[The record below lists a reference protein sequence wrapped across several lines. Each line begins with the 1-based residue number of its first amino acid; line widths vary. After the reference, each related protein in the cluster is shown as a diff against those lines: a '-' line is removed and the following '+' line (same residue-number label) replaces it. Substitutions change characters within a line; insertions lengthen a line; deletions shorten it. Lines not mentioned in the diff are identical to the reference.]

1 MLKILCKY
9 KTKTSH
15 NSPFHNNKISKF
27 SKNKT
32 FIKNIKKT
40 GVKTRRSNTN
50 RHSNNIHNILNF
62 EKNLKKK
69 EKDFEINVTNKIL
82 LNKNLSKKIFKN
94 ISLLENKILDNYD
107 SLKSSNYNIH
117 KTNNYKIQS
126 LYEERRRKNINN
138 EYNKQINE
146 LKLDI
151 DKIENKIE
159 KYNNLTGLYKRN
171 YYNLN
176 EQVIKLKNES
186 KILPGI
192 INNLE
197 NENKNLSNSY
207 NKINSDI
214 IKIKY
219 KLIEL
224 EKNKRN
230 IKMKLIQCNKLYK

>member
-1 MLKILCKY
+1 M
-9 KTKTSH
+9 
-15 NSPFHNNKISKF
+15 
-27 SKNKT
+27 
-32 FIKNIKKT
+32 
-40 GVKTRRSNTN
+40 
-50 RHSNNIHNILNF
+50 
-62 EKNLKKK
+62 KKK

-82 LNKNLSKKIFKN
+82 LNKNLSKKIFNN

-151 DKIENKIE
+151 NEIENKIE
-159 KYNNLTGLYKRN
+159 KYNNLTELYKRN

-192 INNLE
+192 IENLE

>member
-1 MLKILCKY
+1 M
-9 KTKTSH
+9 
-15 NSPFHNNKISKF
+15 
-27 SKNKT
+27 
-32 FIKNIKKT
+32 
-40 GVKTRRSNTN
+40 
-50 RHSNNIHNILNF
+50 
-62 EKNLKKK
+62 
-69 EKDFEINVTNKIL
+69 
-82 LNKNLSKKIFKN
+82 
-94 ISLLENKILDNYD
+94 
-107 SLKSSNYNIH
+107 
-117 KTNNYKIQS
+117 
-126 LYEERRRKNINN
+126 YEERRRKIIND

-151 DKIENKIE
+151 DEIENKIG
-159 KYNNLTGLYKRN
+159 KYNNLTELYKRN

-230 IKMKLIQCNKLYK
+230 IKMNLIQFNKLYK